1 MDILNGKI
9 AAITGGSRGIGRGI
23 AEAYLKAGA
32 KVVINGRNQDKG
44 DQAIKEMDAG
54 DRAIFIAGDVTSKK
68 DVQAFIQG
76 TIDRFGHIDILVNNA
91 GGTSGFAPVAETS
104 DEVWEHTQNWIL
116 NSTFWATRAALKHM
130 EPRGSGRIIN
140 ISSMDGRQVNK
151 VNVSAY
157 ITHKHAMNG
166 FTKAVAFE
174 YGAKGI
180 TSNAIGPGA
189 VETDLMKV
197 NGPVL
202 AKTTGITYE
211 QFKDSFAQVAAIN
224 RIIKVEEVAAVA
236 LLLASPEGAGITGAI
251 IPVDGGSVI

>member
-1 MDILNGKI
+1 MGILDGKI

-23 AEAYLKAGA
+23 AEAYLAAGA
-32 KVVINGRNQDKG
+32 KVAINGRNQDKG

-54 DRAIFIAGDVTSKK
+54 DRAIFIAGDVTLKK
-68 DVQAFIQG
+68 DVQHFIQG
-76 TIDRFGHIDILVNNA
+76 TLDHFGHIDILVNNA
-91 GGTSGFAPVAETS
+91 GGSSGFAPVAEYS
-104 DEVWEHTQNWIL
+104 DEAWEHTQNWIL

-211 QFKDSFAQVAAIN
+211 QFKDSFAKVAAIN

>member
-1 MDILNGKI
+1 MSILNGKV

-23 AEAYLKAGA
+23 AEAYLAAGA
-32 KVVINGRNQDKG
+32 KVAINGRNQEKG
-44 DQAIKEMDAG
+44 DRAIKEMDAG
-54 DRAIFIAGDVTSKK
+54 NRAIFIAGDVTSKK
-68 DVQAFIQG
+68 DVQHFIQG
-76 TIDRFGHIDILVNNA
+76 TIDHFGHIDILVNNA
-91 GGTSGFAPVAETS
+91 GGSSGFAPVAEYS
-104 DEVWEHTQNWIL
+104 DEAWEHTQNWIL

-157 ITHKHAMNG
+157 ITHKHALNG